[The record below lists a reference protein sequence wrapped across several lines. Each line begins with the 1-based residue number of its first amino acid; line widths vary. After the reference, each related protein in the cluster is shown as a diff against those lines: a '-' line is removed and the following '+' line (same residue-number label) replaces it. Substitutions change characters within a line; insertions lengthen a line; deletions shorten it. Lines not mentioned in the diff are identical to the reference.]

1 MDKTKAARKRGSTD
15 KNIIGSEDS
24 PTQKQKT
31 LGVSRVKVSSK
42 RKTTFNSPEEKVTK
56 KATISSEIPEKVAQ
70 SQSTKKKSKSTVDL
84 SKGRVYNATTKS
96 QQDLD
101 KSGVTPRKLS
111 ERIKKRAKFASAPNV
126 SGKDAA
132 TDKYKTI
139 GPKVDTFWTETQ
151 RDATYSSDQK
161 KASLTT
167 SSRVLRSSAVFDNK
181 KGSLTTSSRVSRTSA
196 ASTNKLHRVSITVNS
211 EEYDE
216 CSCPPEGSHFPKCK
230 FRLHASGS
238 IEIDATLTDTTSS
251 KKKKHNKSTTMTSS
265 IQKESEHQDEIK
277 LLVSDYCN
285 EALISGNKSLDP
297 KSQIPWTV
305 EPKNNNDFGSM
316 LWKLSPNIRLILC
329 YYENLKQ
336 STTKQK

>member
-1 MDKTKAARKRGSTD
+1 MYKRKTARKRGSND

-24 PTQKQKT
+24 PTPKQKT
-31 LGVSRVKVSSK
+31 LGVSGVKVSSK
-42 RKTTFNSPEEKVTK
+42 RKIAFNSPEEKITK
-56 KATISSEIPEKVAQ
+56 RATRSSTTSEKVAQ
-70 SQSTKKKSKSTVDL
+70 SQSTKKKSQSTVDL
-84 SKGRVYNATTKS
+84 SKGKVYNTTKS
-96 QQDLD
+96 QQGLD

-111 ERIKKRAKFASAPNV
+111 ETIKKGAKFASAPNV
-126 SGKDAA
+126 SGKDSA
-132 TDKYKTI
+132 TQKYKTI
-139 GPKVDTFWTETQ
+139 GSKVDTFWTASQ

-167 SSRVLRSSAVFDNK
+167 SSRVLRSSAVSDHK
-181 KGSLTTSSRVSRTSA
+181 KGSLSTSSRVSRTGA

-265 IQKESEHQDEIK
+265 IQNESEHQDEIK

-297 KSQIPWTV
+297 KLQIPWTV
-305 EPKNNNDFGSM
+305 EPKNNNIFGPM
-316 LWKLSPNIRLILC
+316 LWKLSPNIQLILY